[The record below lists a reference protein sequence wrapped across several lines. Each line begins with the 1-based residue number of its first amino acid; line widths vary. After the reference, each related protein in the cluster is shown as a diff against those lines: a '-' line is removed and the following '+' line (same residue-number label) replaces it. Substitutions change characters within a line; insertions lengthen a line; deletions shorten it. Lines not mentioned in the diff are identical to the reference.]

1 MLRIDEGFY
10 TGLVNRRELIEKL
23 KEHFNDEDTV
33 MVEENAYWSAKEVIK
48 VIKENT

>member
-1 MLRIDEGFY
+1 MDAEK
-10 TGLVNRRELIEKL
+10 LIEKL

-48 VIKENT
+48 VIEEST

>member
-1 MLRIDEGFY
+1 MNAEK
-10 TGLVNRRELIEKL
+10 LIEKL

-48 VIKENT
+48 VIEENT